1 MPIMR
6 PSIGFLGKQR
16 KAKIPIIKANNLS
29 NNSVDASARV
39 GKKIILSIKPVVIAY
54 ATAFIHLEKLLSFSI
69 LLDKTTPR
77 NRHIKI
83 PRAAVKRSI
92 QGIKYC
98 FVNRFSS
105 IQSNLSM
112 NSIGY

>member
-29 NNSVDASARV
+29 NNSVDARAPV

-54 ATAFIHLEKLLSFSI
+54 ATAFIHLEKLLSFLI

-77 NRHIKI
+77 KRHTKI
-83 PRAAVKRSI
+83 PKAAVKRSI

-98 FVNRFSS
+98 FVIRFSS
-105 IQSNLSM
+105 IG
-112 NSIGY
+112 SILPLNTIGN

>member
-1 MPIMR
+1 MPIIR

-16 KAKIPIIKANNLS
+16 KATIPIKKANNLS
-29 NNSVDASARV
+29 NNSVDARALV

-54 ATAFIHLEKLLSFSI
+54 ATAFIHLKKLLSFLI

-77 NRHIKI
+77 NRHTKI

-98 FVNRFSS
+98 FVIRFSS
-105 IQSNLSM
+105 IGSILFL

>member
-1 MPIMR
+1 MPIIR

-16 KAKIPIIKANNLS
+16 KATIPIIKANSLS
-29 NNSVDASARV
+29 NNPVEARAPV

-54 ATAFIHLEKLLSFSI
+54 ATAFIHLKKLLSFLI

-77 NRHIKI
+77 NRHTKI

-98 FVNRFSS
+98 FVIRFSS
-105 IQSNLSM
+105 ILSTLPLSN
-112 NSIGY
+112 IGY

>member
-29 NNSVDASARV
+29 NNSVDASAPV

-83 PRAAVKRSI
+83 PKAAVKRSI

-105 IQSNLSM
+105 IQSTLSL
-112 NSIGY
+112 NSIGD